1 MYKNKAAWAFRYPRY
16 GDISASPKY
25 GFSPPMRINSSP
37 YSKGVWTVKIL
48 TKSAFYYNIYKD
60 IYVFFKNTV
69 RVCGKLNIINT
80 HLI

>member
-1 MYKNKAAWAFRYPRY
+1 MVTGIGFPLLSTLIHIKS
-16 GDISASPKY
+16 GDNFFHISLKY
-25 GFSPPMRINSSP
+25 TLR
-37 YSKGVWTVKIL
+37 KQ
-48 TKSAFYYNIYKD
+48 AFYYNIYKD